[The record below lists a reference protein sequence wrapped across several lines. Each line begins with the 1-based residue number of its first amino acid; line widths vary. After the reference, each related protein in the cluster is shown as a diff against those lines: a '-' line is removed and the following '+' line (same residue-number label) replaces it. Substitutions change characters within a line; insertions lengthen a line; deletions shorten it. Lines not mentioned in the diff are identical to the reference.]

1 MIYIIDQKNM
11 TRGYQASQDFYTAD
25 MVVIKQDNGQYF
37 VIKDRNNTAGRYIS
51 KEDLFVEAI

>member
-1 MIYIIDQKNM
+1 M
-11 TRGYQASQDFYTAD
+11 TRGYQASRDFYTAD